1 MEKKKRKK
9 AIIWSIIGVVV
20 IGIIIAIVMPKKK
33 VVTWN
38 TQEVKTG
45 SVELAITATGYV
57 QPVEKVEIGTQVSGK
72 IEAIYVDFNSHVK
85 KGQLLA
91 ELDKSTLNERLSQT
105 LASERSAQASLTL
118 AQQNYDRIKELY
130 ENNAATKAD
139 FEQSTSQLTQAKS
152 QYENAKASV
161 RQARVDLGY
170 AEIYSTVDGV
180 VLDRKVEIGQTV
192 ASSFSTPTMFV
203 IAKDLTNM
211 QIEANIDEADIG
223 QVKVG
228 QHVDFSVDAY
238 PKETFIGTV
247 KQVRLQPTVTNNVVT
262 YTVVINT
269 ANPDEK
275 LYPGMTASVTIITQN
290 DTALTVPLEAMNY
303 EPTTE
308 LLKKLNIPMEELGI
322 RGKHVWIKDGE
333 TMHPV
338 AIETG
343 INDGVNTIVKS
354 GLKGGETVVVSAL
367 YEEINKKPKEEGAR
381 LFGPPNRKK

>member
-1 MEKKKRKK
+1 MEKKKKK
-9 AIIWSIIGVVV
+9 KVIVWSVVGVVV
-20 IGIIIAIVMPKKK
+20 LGIAVSIALPKKK
-33 VVTWN
+33 ILKWN
-38 TQEVKTG
+38 TQEVKQECI
-45 SVELAITATGYV
+45 ELTITATGYV

-72 IEAIYVDFNSHVK
+72 IEAIYVDFNSQVK

-105 LASERSAQASLTL
+105 MASERSAQASLTL
-118 AQQNYDRIKELY
+118 AQQNYNRIKELY

-139 FEQSTSQLTQAKS
+139 FEQVTSQLTQAKS

-161 RQARVDLGY
+161 RQAKVDLGY

-203 IAKDLTNM
+203 IAKDLKNM

-223 QVKVG
+223 QVRVG
-228 QHVDFSVDAY
+228 QNVNFTVDAY
-238 PKETFIGTV
+238 PKEMFNGTV
-247 KQVRLQPTVTNNVVT
+247 SQVRLQPTVTNNVVT

-269 ANPDEK
+269 ANPEEK
-275 LYPGMTASVTIITQN
+275 LYPGMTASVTIITQR
-290 DTALTVPLEAMNY
+290 DTALTVPLEAVNY
-303 EPTTE
+303 EPTPE
-308 LLKKLNIPMEELGI
+308 LMKKLNISTEELGI
-322 RGKHVWIKDGE
+322 RGKHVWIREGE

-343 INDGVNTIVKS
+343 INDGVNTTVTS
-354 GLKGGETVVVSAL
+354 GLKGGETVVVSAT
-367 YEEINKKPKEEGAR
+367 YEELNKRPKEEGAS
-381 LFGPPNRKK
+381 LFGPPHRKK